1 MIFTN
6 DELDV
11 ISSGLHELQ
20 GNHEE
25 NDEHFLSLQNLI
37 NKIQNVL

>member
-1 MIFTN
+1 MIFTD

-11 ISSGLHELQ
+11 IISVLYELQ

-25 NDEHFLSLQNLI
+25 NDEHFLRLQNLI

>member
-1 MIFTN
+1 MLFTD

-11 ISSGLHELQ
+11 ILSGLYELQ

-25 NDEHFLSLQNLI
+25 NDEHF
-37 NKIQNVL
+37 

>member
-1 MIFTN
+1 MIFTD

-11 ISSGLHELQ
+11 IISSLYELQ

-25 NDEHFLSLQNLI
+25 NDEHFTSLQNLI

>member
-11 ISSGLHELQ
+11 IISGLYELQ
-20 GNHEE
+20 ENHEE

>member
-1 MIFTN
+1 MIFTD

-11 ISSGLHELQ
+11 IISGLYELQ

-25 NDEHFLSLQNLI
+25 NDKHFLSLQNLI
-37 NKIQNVL
+37 NKIQNVS